1 MSQTWRALTLSE
13 GCGQILRLWPTEKL
27 QNATVGTTY
36 PPFCLRFT
44 LPVPGFYI
52 LNLAV
57 VGHASEVGISCVL
70 STIHVAD
77 SASDEKFRGSLKRVV
92 QNPLHPEASSQVPRQ
107 VSRRQA
113 PEAWSVL
120 GSSPQVP

>member
-27 QNATVGTTY
+27 QNATVGTKY

-52 LNLAV
+52 LISRLLDTRRKLESLAYSQPFTLQTQL
-57 VGHASEVGISCVL
+57 ATRSSADRSSESFKIRS
-70 STIHVAD
+70 I
-77 SASDEKFRGSLKRVV
+77 R
-92 QNPLHPEASSQVPRQ
+92 
-107 VSRRQA
+107 
-113 PEAWSVL
+113 
-120 GSSPQVP
+120 SP